1 MPKQDLTNKYF
12 GVYKVLK
19 EDIEKTKNTNRVY

>member
-19 EDIEKTKNTNRVY
+19 EDIEKTKSTNRVY